1 MTQPSPA
8 SSSFQEVFTRL
19 KHPLELVERTMRDQ
33 LDSMSAL
40 VGTLGEHV
48 LESGGKRIRP
58 VLLLLA
64 SELVG
69 YTGPR
74 RVDVAA
80 AIELL
85 HTATLLHDDVVDM
98 SELRRGQ
105 PSANALWG
113 NRRAV
118 LGGDFFLARACSLI
132 VDVGSFDVLWVFSNA
147 IKNLADGELLQLERS
162 FGLEVTETQ
171 YNAII
176 SAKSAAL
183 LEASCECGAIVADV
197 TRAER
202 RKVAEYGREL
212 GMAFQLRDDALDY
225 DTRVSALGKRPY
237 DDLREGKVTLPL
249 LLALKRATPAERNA
263 IGALLKQ
270 DDREALSEADL
281 EPAISAVQR
290 YRGIEDTVLRA
301 EQRASR
307 AAEAIDAFPDN
318 QAKRD
323 LLVGADF
330 AAHRDR

>member
-1 MTQPSPA
+1 MTQPSSA
-8 SSSFQEVFTRL
+8 STSFRAVFERL
-19 KHPLELVERTMRDQ
+19 EHPLGLVERTLRDQ
-33 LDSMSAL
+33 LESMSAL
-40 VGTLGEHV
+40 MGILGEHV
-48 LESGGKRIRP
+48 LASGGKRMRP
-58 VLLLLA
+58 VLLLLS

-74 RVDVAA
+74 RIDVAA

-98 SELRRGQ
+98 SDLRRGQ
-105 PSANALWG
+105 PSANAVWG

-132 VDVGSFDVLWVFSNA
+132 VDVGDFDVLWVFSNA
-147 IKNLADGELLQLERS
+147 IRSLADGELLQLERS
-162 FGLEVTETQ
+162 FDLDITESQ
-171 YNAII
+171 YEAVIG
-176 SAKSAAL
+176 AKSAAL

-225 DTRVSALGKRPY
+225 DPAISELGKRPY
-237 DDLREGKVTLPL
+237 DDLREGKITLPL
-249 LLALKRATPAERNA
+249 LLALKRATSAERDA
-263 IGALLKQ
+263 IGALLK
-270 DDREALSEADL
+270 REDLETADESEFEPALS
-281 EPAISAVQR
+281 AVDR
-290 YRGIEDTVLRA
+290 YHGIRDTVRRA
-301 EQRASR
+301 EQRA
-307 AAEAIDAFPDN
+307 AAAGAAIAAFPDN

-323 LLVGADF
+323 LLLGAEF

>member
-8 SSSFQEVFTRL
+8 SSSFREVFTRL
-19 KHPLELVERTMRDQ
+19 EHPLSLVERTMRDQ

-58 VLLLLA
+58 VLLLLSA
-64 SELVG
+64 ELVG

-74 RVDVAA
+74 CIDVAA
-80 AIELL
+80 AIEML

-98 SELRRGQ
+98 SDLRRGA

-162 FGLEVTETQ
+162 FDLDLTETH
-171 YNAII
+171 YNSVIA
-176 SAKSAAL
+176 AKSAAL
-183 LEASCECGAIVADV
+183 LESSCECGAIVADV

-225 DTRVSALGKRPY
+225 DPSISALGKRPY
-237 DDLREGKVTLPL
+237 DDLREGKITLPL
-249 LLALKRATPAERNA
+249 LLALKRSTPAEHQA
-263 IGALLKQ
+263 IGALLKR
-270 DDREALSEADL
+270 DDRENLSEADL
-281 EPAISAVQR
+281 EPALAAVRR
-290 YRGIEDTVLRA
+290 YRGIEDTARRA
-301 EQRASR
+301 EDR
-307 AAEAIDAFPDN
+307 AASAAAALAAFPDN

-323 LLVGADF
+323 LLAGAEF